1 MKNKRSPVDLKR
13 KVYIWI
19 SLALLFFRNT
29 IHTRRVVRAGGEGVD
44 ITLVRARTHARTL
57 THTHT
62 HTHTI
67 FTKFTFI
74 LCHNGLLTMRKFLTL
89 AYFLVGFFQERHDI
103 AHVCAHT
110 RAKAFGSMINCK
122 LPAQIKLLSKP
133 FLYCI
138 IACV

>member
-19 SLALLFFRNT
+19 SLALLIVFQEYYSYTQGRKN
-29 IHTRRVVRAGGEGVD
+29 GEEGVG
-44 ITLVRARTHARTL
+44 ITLVRAHTHART
-57 THTHT
+57 HA

-74 LCHNGLLTMRKFLTL
+74 FVPQGATQVRKFLTL
-89 AYFLVGFFQERHDI
+89 AYFLVGFFQERHAI

-110 RAKAFGSMINCK
+110 RAKAFGSVVNCK
-122 LPAQIKLLSKP
+122 LPVQIKLLL